1 MITTINADRIVR
13 RKDFLDPHVANRLA
27 VSSVFRTIQGEGPF
41 AGRVADFLRL
51 AGCNFGDKQ
60 DHCDFCFPEDT
71 VFQTAHGKKKFKDV
85 RVGDELFALDENG
98 NITTTKVKKV
108 LTRAVDKNSI
118 VNLTFDVDGTTRKL
132 TCTDEHP
139 IHTSNRG
146 FVPAKDLKA
155 SDRIVHVKP
164 GELQSFINSR
174 RLSENNPSFDKTTVA
189 KQKATFRKRF
199 SNDQYDLSRT
209 DAQKARYS
217 ASKLGD
223 KNPMKRHD
231 VRLKSAQGHVYPKSK
246 LEMSYE
252 ELFQQLGINAK
263 YVANTGF
270 AVGNDEVGYRIPDFK
285 LPGKKVIETYN
296 TTFKYVRG
304 GKRTRRTRKNYEEPT
319 RAFYESLGYEVLF
332 LTEKDRPGYGIGS
345 GNKATPSNFATLK
358 AKVVAFKRNGA
369 KLVKRTTGLVSSAGR
384 YANADGKVNVVNFS
398 CAPYNT
404 FLVNDIHTH
413 NCDTAFQLDN
423 ATWISLEAVRTI
435 LLSQMGYDPKDI
447 LVVTGG
453 EPTLQNN
460 LLPFL
465 ELVKGDFSEIQ
476 IETNGTQA
484 YFFDEVPSNVYTVV
498 SPKASKKIHGYA
510 PLSPRVMEKAS
521 CLKFVLSADPESA
534 HHTVPD
540 WAMTHKQ
547 VYVSPMAVYA
557 RPYEGEV
564 SSIWVD
570 GLFNKEE
577 TAANYAYA
585 AQYAMKHNLIL
596 SLQTHLFT
604 NIP

>member
-41 AGRVADFLRL
+41 AGRVAVFLRL

-60 DHCDFCFPEDT
+60 DHCDF
-71 VFQTAHGKKKFKDV
+71 
-85 RVGDELFALDENG
+85 
-98 NITTTKVKKV
+98 
-108 LTRAVDKNSI
+108 
-118 VNLTFDVDGTTRKL
+118 
-132 TCTDEHP
+132 
-139 IHTSNRG
+139 
-146 FVPAKDLKA
+146 
-155 SDRIVHVKP
+155 
-164 GELQSFINSR
+164 
-174 RLSENNPSFDKTTVA
+174 
-189 KQKATFRKRF
+189 
-199 SNDQYDLSRT
+199 
-209 DAQKARYS
+209 
-217 ASKLGD
+217 
-223 KNPMKRHD
+223 
-231 VRLKSAQGHVYPKSK
+231 
-246 LEMSYE
+246 
-252 ELFQQLGINAK
+252 
-263 YVANTGF
+263 
-270 AVGNDEVGYRIPDFK
+270 
-285 LPGKKVIETYN
+285 
-296 TTFKYVRG
+296 
-304 GKRTRRTRKNYEEPT
+304 
-319 RAFYESLGYEVLF
+319 
-332 LTEKDRPGYGIGS
+332 
-345 GNKATPSNFATLK
+345 
-358 AKVVAFKRNGA
+358 
-369 KLVKRTTGLVSSAGR
+369 
-384 YANADGKVNVVNFS
+384 
-398 CAPYNT
+398 
-404 FLVNDIHTH
+404 
-413 NCDTAFQLDN
+413 CDTAFQLDN

-540 WAMTHKQ
+540 WAMAHKQ